1 MLQSIK
7 LQPSR
12 FALNLAV
19 LIIVALWTLPT
30 LGLLV
35 SSLRDKNLIATSG
48 WWTAVTT
55 TERSAQGRTKDAT
68 TQVEKDGKFVITGN
82 LFEGAE
88 SAGNVGGFGT
98 RVAKPNEFTPGTT
111 AKYDDGRSLTV
122 NADGSYVYDSPVK
135 FEGNGQRV
143 FYMTSVPPKF
153 TTENYQNVLF
163 SEGIGRSFVNSLTV
177 TIPATII
184 PILIAAFA
192 AYALAWMKIPGRGF
206 IIAVIVGLLVV
217 PLQMSLIPLLKIY
230 NVTGEWA
237 NSDFGKWLAT
247 FGINIS
253 LAKSYPGIWLA
264 HTGFGLPFAIYLLRS
279 YIAGL
284 PRDLIESAQVDGAND
299 FKIFLRIILP
309 LTFPA
314 LASFAIFQFLWVW
327 NDLLVAIVFLGS
339 GEEQL
344 VLTGRLNALLG
355 SRGGNWEILT
365 ASAFITIVVP
375 LLVFFSLQ
383 RYFVRGLLAGSVK
396 GG

>member
-1 MLQSIK
+1 MWDRIK
-7 LQPSR
+7 LEPSK
-12 FALNLAV
+12 FALNMAV
-19 LIIVALWTLPT
+19 LLIVAIWTFPT
-30 LGLLV
+30 AGLLV

-48 WWTAVTT
+48 WWTALSTT
-55 TERSAQGRTKDAT
+55 DRSAQGRMADPTK
-68 TQVEKDGKFVITGN
+68 QVSKDGKFEISGS

-88 SAGNVGGFGT
+88 TTGVVKAFGLKVQKPDEFAAGAT
-98 RVAKPNEFTPGTT
+98 ATT
-111 AKYDDGRSLTV
+111 DDGKTLTV
-122 NADGSYVYDSPVK
+122 QADGKYVYTSPVA
-135 FEGNGQRV
+135 FEGDSGKRL
-143 FYMTSVPPKF
+143 FYITSVPPKF
-153 TTENYQNVLF
+153 TTDNYSNVLF

-177 TIPATII
+177 TIPSTII

-192 AYALAWMKIPGRGF
+192 AYALAWMKLPGRGF

-217 PLQMSLIPLLKIY
+217 PLQMSLIPLLKLY
-230 NVTGEWA
+230 NATGFL
-237 NSDFGKWLAT
+237 SKTYL
-247 FGINIS
+247 
-253 LAKSYPGIWLA
+253 GIWLA
-264 HTGFGLPFAIYLLRS
+264 HTAFGLPFAIYLLRS

-299 FKIFLRIILP
+299 FKIFLRIVLP
-309 LTFPA
+309 LCFPA

-339 GEEQL
+339 GADQL
-344 VLTGRLNALLG
+344 VLTGKLNGLLG

-375 LLVFFSLQ
+375 LTVFFALQ

>member
-230 NVTGEWA
+230 NATGFL
-237 NSDFGKWLAT
+237 SKTYL
-247 FGINIS
+247 
-253 LAKSYPGIWLA
+253 GIWLA

-365 ASAFITIVVP
+365 ASAFITIIVP